1 MAELILS
8 AKSSQKIT
16 FDAGGSVK
24 NLHSSLGNLGFDE
37 SGHTGFQKELTA
49 EQLANI
55 EAVSEKA
62 DKSYVDESIQSAILD
77 SWEVAV

>member
-8 AKSSQKIT
+8 AKSPQKIILE
-16 FDAGGSVK
+16 SKSK
-24 NLHSSLGNLGFDE
+24 NQHNNLGNLSFDK

-49 EQLANI
+49 QQLANI
-55 EAVSEKA
+55 QAVSEKV
-62 DKSYVDESIQSAILD
+62 DKAYVDSAIQSAILD